1 LPWLR
6 SSRPN
11 KTAPTRAKAEAVA
24 RAKAVLESVPAPATP
39 PRKKRRAATPR
50 QVYERRY
57 VQTIRSVDLWSVLK
71 VAICFYMCALI
82 VLLSAGV
89 MLWWIASAAG
99 FVNGV
104 QNFIGELVNNKDF
117 RFLSWE
123 VLRGATLIGLVVV
136 CVLTV
141 LTVLAAAFYNL
152 FSELL
157 GGVEVTVVEQEELDR

>member
-1 LPWLR
+1 M
-6 SSRPN
+6 
-11 KTAPTRAKAEAVA
+11 A
-24 RAKAVLESVPAPATP
+24 RAKAVLESVPARPEQRGPDKKQKA
-39 PRKKRRAATPR
+39 PRRRGVASPR

-82 VLLSAGV
+82 VLLAAGI
-89 MLWWIASAAG
+89 MLWWIASASG
-99 FVNGV
+99 IVGNIE
-104 QNFIGELVNNKDF
+104 QFIGDLVNNDEF

-123 VLRGATLIGLVVV
+123 VLRAATLIGLVVV
-136 CVLTV
+136 CILTV

-157 GGVEVTVVEQEELDR
+157 GGVEVTVVEQEEISDR